1 MLTHLKLNNFKIWRS
16 TGQMNLAPL
25 TLLFGVNS
33 SGKSSLIQSL
43 LLLRQTMK
51 SPDANLDLNFGSAE
65 AGDSV
70 TLGQFRDVLCR
81 YGVASETLSAKQ
93 VGIEFGWRG
102 TEKDDQGIFSAS
114 YSEGPGGSAEL
125 QSLRIGRGLQGFSL
139 RRGDKGAYAVYAAD
153 SAKRLGS
160 SREFKARRSFEFP
173 PPAVRLL
180 GDAAADVL
188 AAGPAAVEELSRVIY
203 LGPVRRLAQRDYLWS
218 GRAPSSIGDDG
229 GRAVDALIASGVAKM
244 DAQRRRLPTP
254 AAAFL
259 FDQTVRW
266 LRDMG
271 LADGLQIKQ
280 IGKSARY
287 EVLVENKG
295 SASNLKDVGVGVSQ
309 VLPVIVAALFAQPGQ
324 TVIIEEPESHLHPL
338 AQTQLAELFIAL
350 SSERG
355 VQFIV
360 ESHSE
365 HLVLRLQ
372 RRVAEELLPTKGV
385 AMYYVRRSDD
395 QSTLELLRMN
405 EAGEIENWPD
415 DFFGN
420 EMVDIAARTMAALDR
435 QGITLPGE
443 ES

>member
-1 MLTHLKLNNFKIWRS
+1 MLTHIKLNNFKIWRS

-51 SPDANLDLNFGSAE
+51 SPDENLDLNFGNPE

-81 YGVASETLSAKQ
+81 HGVASETLSAKQ

-102 TEKDDQGIFSAS
+102 TEKGEQGIFSAS
-114 YSEGPGGSAEL
+114 YREGPGGSADL
-125 QSLRIGRGLQGFSL
+125 QSLRIGRGLQGFFV
-139 RRGDKGAYAVYAAD
+139 RRGDKGAYYVYAAD
-153 SAKRLGS
+153 SAQKLGS
-160 SREFKARRSFEFP
+160 SREYKARRSFEFP
-173 PPAVRLL
+173 PAAIKLL

-188 AAGPAAVEELSRVIY
+188 EAGPAAVDELSRVIY

-218 GRAPSSIGDDG
+218 GRPPSSIGDDG

-244 DAQRRRLPTP
+244 DAKSRRLPNP

-259 FDQTVRW
+259 FDQTERW

-295 SASNLKDVGVGVSQ
+295 STSNLKDVGVGVSQ

-338 AQTQLAELFIAL
+338 AQTQLAELLIQVSL
-350 SSERG
+350 QRK
-355 VQFIV
+355 VQFVV

-365 HLVLRLQ
+365 NLVLRFQ
-372 RRVAEELLPTKGV
+372 RRVAEQVIAGRDF
-385 AMYYVRRSDD
+385 AMYYMKTTNHDVVAER
-395 QSTLELLRMN
+395 LRIN
-405 EAGEIENWPD
+405 DIGEIENWPQ

-420 EMVDIAARTMAALDR
+420 DMVDIAARAKAGLEW
-435 QGITLPGE
+435 QINGK
-443 ES
+443 SS